1 MSGQL
6 IGRVNVVLEML
17 ECAILLCYILII
29 KVDYLVSRDG
39 DTEYWYE

>member
-6 IGRVNVVLEML
+6 IGWVNVVLEML

-29 KVDYLVSRDG
+29 KKETRKLKEDNEG
-39 DTEYWYE
+39 